1 MVGSIFEKQE
11 RTDGNEGGT
20 AFGGFRCKAFIALN
34 YRKFGSGED
43 GENVHYNTK
52 KN

>member
-1 MVGSIFEKQE
+1 MEMK
-11 RTDGNEGGT
+11 EGRVL
-20 AFGGFRCKAFIALN
+20 AVFAAKAFIALN

-52 KN
+52 YI